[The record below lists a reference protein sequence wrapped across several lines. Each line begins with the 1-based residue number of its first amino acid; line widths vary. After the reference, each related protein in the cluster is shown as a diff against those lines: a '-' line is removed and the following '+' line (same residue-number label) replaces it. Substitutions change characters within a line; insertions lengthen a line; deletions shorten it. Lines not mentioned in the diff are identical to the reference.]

1 MNKIF
6 FFLLM
11 TIPSAVFSQGGIEV
25 PLTTNS
31 ALIQKVNEMKAA
43 GNIRQN
49 VRSVNDTI
57 VLGINGFLDD
67 FSYEGP
73 YPDSNKWLNDYVF
86 INRSMPVSPPT
97 IGVATFDGVNAGG
110 YPYNFFASSSSTGKA
125 DTLTSKAIDLNF
137 PTDTSVYF
145 SFFYQAQGRGNFPD
159 PADSIILEFK
169 APLTGA
175 WHHVWAR
182 RGVNS
187 SSTDSTWKLVMI
199 HITNP
204 AFLKSGF
211 QFRFT
216 NWATLSGNGDQWNID
231 YVYLNKT
238 RTSAD
243 TVFKDVTFVYDTP
256 SLLNTFTAVPWRQYN
271 PSSMK
276 TTYSSTI
283 RNNNTTTSY
292 GSFGYQIY
300 ENNIPVGPVYSGG
313 AINYEPFSVIGYD
326 TTTSSSKPALNFT
339 IPGLTAKTEYSIKSW
354 LFSSPNNDFY
364 INDTVIHKQRFDNYY
379 SYDDGSAEASYGL
392 SGALHAQIAEKF
404 TLNVADTLQCV
415 DIYFN
420 PTWLNAS
427 SYTFTLKVWGST
439 GGSPGP
445 VIYLNPTLDT
455 PKYNQS
461 GHDRFTRYCFDAP
474 VYLSAG
480 TTFFVGLDQ
489 NTNQPLNIGLDKN
502 INTRAYSYQNTNGSW
517 MNIST
522 NGTLM
527 IRPVLG
533 AGSEII
539 GVTELSSTKNTRF
552 TVYPNPAN
560 DKLYLRSDQNT
571 QTDISY
577 SIMDIS
583 GRTLFTNITG
593 ASEPID
599 IFQLSNGVY
608 FIRITSGSSVSVNK
622 FIISR

>member
-1 MNKIF
+1 
-6 FFLLM
+6 
-11 TIPSAVFSQGGIEV
+11 
-25 PLTTNS
+25 
-31 ALIQKVNEMKAA
+31 
-43 GNIRQN
+43 
-49 VRSVNDTI
+49 
-57 VLGINGFLDD
+57 
-67 FSYEGP
+67 
-73 YPDSNKWLNDYVF
+73 
-86 INRSMPVSPPT
+86 MPISPPT

-110 YPYNFFASSSSTGKA
+110 YPYNFFASSSSSGKA
-125 DTLTSKAIDLNF
+125 DTLTSKPIDLNF

-175 WHHVWAR
+175 WHHVWAK

-187 SSTDSTWKLVMI
+187 SSTDSIWKLVMI

-231 YVYLNKT
+231 YVYLDKGRNF
-238 RTSAD
+238 AD

-256 SLLNTFTAVPWRQYN
+256 SLLNTYTAVPWRQY
-271 PSSMK
+271 STSLMK
-276 TTYSSTI
+276 SRYSATI
-283 RNNNTTTSY
+283 RNNNTAPSY
-292 GSFGYQIY
+292 GGFGYQIS
-300 ENNIPVGPVYSGG
+300 ENNLPVGPVYSGG
-313 AINYEPFSVIGYD
+313 AINYEPFDIIGYD
-326 TTTSSSKPALNFT
+326 TTISSSKPPVNYVIPALT
-339 IPGLTAKTEYSIKSW
+339 EKTEYSIKSW
-354 LFSSPNNDFY
+354 LYSSPDNDFSN
-364 INDTVIHKQRFDNYY
+364 NDTVVHKQRFDNYF

-427 SYTFTLKVWGST
+427 TFTFTLKVWGST

-502 INTRAYSYQNTNGSW
+502 INTRTYSYQNTNGSW
-517 MNIST
+517 MNMST
-522 NGTLM
+522 TGTLM

-533 AGSEII
+533 AGSEVI
-539 GVTELSSTKNTRF
+539 GIAEPSLSKDGLF

-560 DKLYLRSDQNT
+560 YQLYLRSDQSL
-571 QTDISY
+571 QTRLSY

-583 GRTLFTNITG
+583 GRTILSNITG
-593 ASEPID
+593 VSEPID
-599 IFQLSNGVY
+599 ISELSSGVY
-608 FIRITSGSSVSVNK
+608 FIRIASGSSVSVNK